1 MVEPAVGALN
11 QTSSEPELGAGV
23 PDAVVVGVGV
33 LLGVLL
39 FATVT
44 LMRDSD
50 TPPLASYA
58 TARSVY
64 VPSRSWV
71 VGKLQFHGGA

>member
-1 MVEPAVGALN
+1 MPAFSTPLMVEPAVGALN
-11 QTSSEPELGAGV
+11 QTSSGPAL
-23 PDAVVVGVGV
+23 GVGV
-33 LLGVLL
+33 LLEVLL

-50 TPPLASYA
+50 TPPFASYA

-71 VGKLQFHGGA
+71 VGKLQFHGGE